1 MPRFNTEDMERVV
14 KPNTVCYTNSMK
26 NGKIRKYADLSEKY
40 LHDVEILL
48 SKGDLSQASEK
59 LWGATVTIVKAI
71 AAQRRKTLKTHEGI
85 KFFLAQIA
93 RELKDESVNSVS
105 LVAEGLHQ
113 NFYENAEHPDS
124 VKKGAKTI
132 KQFITRMRNRFS
144 LN

>member
-1 MPRFNTEDMERVV
+1 M
-14 KPNTVCYTNSMK
+14 KKYTN
-26 NGKIRKYADLSEKY
+26 LSEKY
-40 LHDVEILL
+40 LHDAETLL
-48 SKGDLSQASEK
+48 RKGDLSQASEK

-85 KFFLAQIA
+85 KFFMAEIA
-93 RELKDESVNSVS
+93 RELKDESVNNIS
-105 LVAEGLHQ
+105 LIAEGLHQ

-132 KQFITRMRNRFS
+132 KQFVTRMRNRFS

>member
-1 MPRFNTEDMERVV
+1 M
-14 KPNTVCYTNSMK
+14 
-26 NGKIRKYADLSEKY
+26 RKYADLSEKY
-40 LHDVEILL
+40 LHDAEILL
-48 SKGDLSQASEK
+48 SKGDLPQASEK

-113 NFYENAEHPDS
+113 NFYENTEHPDS

-132 KQFITRMRNRFS
+132 KLFITRMRNRFS

>member
-1 MPRFNTEDMERVV
+1 
-14 KPNTVCYTNSMK
+14 MK
-26 NGKIRKYADLSEKY
+26 NGKIRKYADLSGKY

>member
-1 MPRFNTEDMERVV
+1 
-14 KPNTVCYTNSMK
+14 MK
-26 NGKIRKYADLSEKY
+26 NGRIKKYTELSEKY
-40 LHDVEILL
+40 LHDAEILL
-48 SKGDLSQASEK
+48 KKGDPSQASEK

-71 AAQRRKTLKTHEGI
+71 AAQRKKTLKTHEGI

-93 RELKDESVNSVS
+93 RELNDESGNNVS

-132 KQFITRMRNRFS
+132 KQFVTRMRNRFN